1 MASNRGNRRLE
12 RRSEREARLPG
23 QAPRPQRERQ
33 RPQARRASGTGP
45 NWTLIGG
52 SIAAVAV
59 AALIVFAV
67 IQTTSAGNGN
77 EVPAWRKAELNDDPS
92 LPGVYVAPHPG
103 FDGQP
108 ETGDERQH
116 VGEGVR
122 IPLCTQEQIAA
133 NSISRCYHSNPPTS
147 GPHAASPMPF
157 TVLQNPAPKENLI
170 HNMEH
175 GGVVVWYNTDNQ
187 EVIRQLEAVVR
198 DQLDRRRL
206 VVMSRYTEMETDT
219 IALTSWTRLDKF
231 PVADFTK
238 KRVEDFISEHQRR
251 FNPEGL

>member
-1 MASNRGNRRLE
+1 
-12 RRSEREARLPG
+12 
-23 QAPRPQRERQ
+23 
-33 RPQARRASGTGP
+33 
-45 NWTLIGG
+45 
-52 SIAAVAV
+52 
-59 AALIVFAV
+59 
-67 IQTTSAGNGN
+67 
-77 EVPAWRKAELNDDPS
+77 VPAWRKAELNDDPT